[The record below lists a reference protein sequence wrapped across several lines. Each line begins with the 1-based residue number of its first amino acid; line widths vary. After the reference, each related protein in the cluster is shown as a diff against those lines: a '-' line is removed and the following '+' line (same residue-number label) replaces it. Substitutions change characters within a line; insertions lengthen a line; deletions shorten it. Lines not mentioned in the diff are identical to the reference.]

1 MLAGPISKTGSGFFQ
16 TGVKGLKGAS
26 QEPKKIRFDSAAQLP
41 SHPKWTPKLDLYQKQ
56 TQLKKQDGIARMT
69 RLRTLGRCSQIPT
82 PKKKEILAPREDPHQ
97 AVFKGVV
104 ASFSSASLPSKPR
117 CTIVQIA
124 GQTTLQAFQTGRKA
138 ACTIVDSLAEGFPSP
153 SMDRPKL
160 ACAIGVVAYGSR
172 LSTARA
178 WRNNCPKQSVCL
190 GPAGTLQVAKLQTS
204 RRFEERHPDFC
215 KFLKSCA
222 DAQGWGR
229 EHFFVSACVLQLFK
243 SFLRIFSGSAY
254 LP

>member
-1 MLAGPISKTGSGFFQ
+1 MK
-16 TGVKGLKGAS
+16 AS
-26 QEPKKIRFDSAAQLP
+26 QEPKKNRFDSAAQLP
-41 SHPKWTPKLDLYQKQ
+41 SHPKWTPKLDLYHQQ
-56 TQLKKQDGIARMT
+56 TQLKKQDGIARMI

-82 PKKKEILAPREDPHQ
+82 PKKKAIFAPREDPHQ

-104 ASFSSASLPSKPR
+104 VSFSAASLPSKPR
-117 CTIVQIA
+117 CTVVPIA
-124 GQTTLQAFQTGRKA
+124 GLTTVQAFQTGRKA
-138 ACTIVDSLAEGFPSP
+138 ACTIVDSLAEGFPSA

-178 WRNNCPKQSVCL
+178 WRDDCPKQSVCL
-190 GPAGTLQVAKLQTS
+190 GPAGTLQVANLQTS

-222 DAQGWGR
+222 DARGWGS
-229 EHFFVSACVLQLFK
+229 EQFFVSACVFQFFK
-243 SFLRIFSGSAY
+243 SLGGLVSGIAY
-254 LP
+254 LT

>member
-1 MLAGPISKTGSGFFQ
+1 MLAGPISKTGSGFCQ

-41 SHPKWTPKLDLYQKQ
+41 SHPKWTPKLDLYHKQ
-56 TQLKKQDGIARMT
+56 TQLKKVGGIARMT

-138 ACTIVDSLAEGFPSP
+138 ACTIVDSR
-153 SMDRPKL
+153 D
-160 ACAIGVVAYGSR
+160 ACRIQLESVAFYSYVSIISFHHWLNR
-172 LSTARA
+172 RSCSVPA
-178 WRNNCPKQSVCL
+178 WC
-190 GPAGTLQVAKLQTS
+190 
-204 RRFEERHPDFC
+204 FENT
-215 KFLKSCA
+215 
-222 DAQGWGR
+222 Q
-229 EHFFVSACVLQLFK
+229 
-243 SFLRIFSGSAY
+243 
-254 LP
+254 